1 MYGVPTLVLSFFP
14 FSPKLHAM
22 HRPNTTREPPARNRN
37 ASIYQKR
44 RRSNYAG
51 ASWRGTVVLFA
62 IVSDVYST
70 VVAIGDPS
78 WQLLHISGRVG
89 VSPPCF
95 VSGTCRCLWG
105 GSSERSYFGRSPSSY
120 YSQNEI
126 RTRNQGSN
134 TANNAPTEIERE
146 FFIADAQVV
155 RK

>member
-1 MYGVPTLVLSFFP
+1 
-14 FSPKLHAM
+14 M
-22 HRPNTTREPPARNRN
+22 HRPNAREPPARNRN
-37 ASIYQKR
+37 ASICQKR
-44 RRSNYAG
+44 RRSNAG
-51 ASWRGTVVLFA
+51 ASWRGAVVLFA
-62 IVSDVYST
+62 IFSDVYST
-70 VVAIGDPS
+70 VVARGDQS
-78 WQLLHISGRVG
+78 RHLLHISKREG

-95 VSGTCRCLWG
+95 VSGTCPCLCG
-105 GSSERSYFGRSPSSY
+105 GSSERSYLGRSPSSY